1 MKPLPALP
9 KLYSELAS
17 WWELLSPPE
26 EYVEEAELY
35 RQALTAACDPPPRTL
50 LELGSGGGS
59 NAFHLQKHFRMTLVD
74 LSPAMLAVSRAVNP
88 ECEHLEGDM
97 RSVRLGRLFDAVLI
111 HDAICYMTTLDELR
125 RAVETAFAHLRPGG
139 AALFAPDFTR
149 EIFQPGASHG
159 GHDGDDGRGLRYL
172 EWVWDPDPSDST
184 YIADYVYA
192 LRDTDGGMTS
202 VQDRHIEG
210 LFSRDEWLRTLEE
223 AGFEARLERFVHHDE
238 DGEEVE
244 TTEGFLGRKP

>member
-1 MKPLPALP
+1 MKPQLP
-9 KLYSELAS
+9 KLYSEFAS

-35 RQALTAACDPPPRTL
+35 RQALRGACDPAPRTL

-59 NAFHLQKHFRMTLVD
+59 NAFHLKDHFRMTLVD
-74 LSPAMLAVSRAVNP
+74 LSPAMLEASRAVNS

-111 HDAICYMTTLDELR
+111 HDAICYMTTLDDLR
-125 RAVETAFAHLRPGG
+125 RAVTTAFVHLRPGG

-149 EIFQPGASHG
+149 EVFEPGTSHG
-159 GHDGDDGRGLRYL
+159 GHDSEDGRGLRYL

-192 LRDTDGGMTS
+192 LRGADGEMTT

-210 LFSRDEWLRTLEE
+210 LFSRDEWLQTLRSV
-223 AGFEARLERFVHHDE
+223 GFDASLERFVHHD
-238 DGEEVE
+238 DDREEVE
-244 TTEGFLGRKP
+244 TTEGFLGRRR